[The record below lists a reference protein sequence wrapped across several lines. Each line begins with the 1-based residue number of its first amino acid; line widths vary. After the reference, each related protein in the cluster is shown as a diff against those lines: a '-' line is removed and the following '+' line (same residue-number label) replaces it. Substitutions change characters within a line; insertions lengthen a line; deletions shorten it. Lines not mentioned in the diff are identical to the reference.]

1 MRFPRLASVDC
12 HANQGLARDRA
23 HWERERMTDTIG
35 WIGIGSMGHRMSR
48 HLVTAGHPLVVA
60 DAASTERAPPGA
72 KVAASNAEVAGL
84 ADTVILSLPD
94 GNVSQAVAREIA
106 AAAPRK
112 VKTVIDTSTIGIAA
126 ARSCAGILAAS
137 GIEYVDA
144 PVAAGTAGAD
154 KSTLATMLACPAET
168 YERLKPLVSLMG
180 KPFYVGPDPGQGQA
194 VKLLNNF
201 LSATALAATS
211 EAIAFGV
218 RQNIPMQTILDILN
232 VSTGRNSATDD
243 KFPRRIMHRRYDAG
257 FTAKLQLKDIRR
269 YLENARAAGISDQ
282 IADAAVEVWS
292 RMDADLPGADICEM
306 YPYTRDGRRTG

>member
-1 MRFPRLASVDC
+1 MK
-12 HANQGLARDRA
+12 
-23 HWERERMTDTIG
+23 ETIG
-35 WIGIGSMGHRMSR
+35 WIGLGQMGHRMSR
-48 HLVTAGHPLVVA
+48 HLKAAGHDLVVA
-60 DAASTERAPPGA
+60 DAATTERAPAGA
-72 KVAASNAEVAGL
+72 KIAKSNAEVAAL

-94 GNVSQAVAREIA
+94 GNVSQAVARQLA
-106 AAAPRK
+106 GAPARK

-126 ARSCAGILAAS
+126 ARSAAEILAAA

-144 PVAAGTAGAD
+144 PVSGGTAGAD
-154 KSTLATMLACPAET
+154 KATLAIMLACPAGT
-168 YERLKPLVSLMG
+168 FERLKPLMSLMG
-180 KPFYVGPDPGQGQA
+180 KPFYVGPNPGQGQA

-218 RQNIPMQTILDILN
+218 SQDIPMQTILDIVN

-243 KFPRRIMHRRYDAG
+243 KFRRRIMHGRYDAG